1 MRRGIGCVN
10 HPGMTTSRT
19 PYDAAK
25 AILQNP
31 TLPAGNDERFVGFGV
46 MGLPFASGH
55 YLALRHFPAATFAP
69 AYKSV
74 WHCGPDG
81 IWTFYATTPGAQ
93 SCARY
98 FSSATPHDAVQCDIA
113 VEWVSP
119 WMLFVGITGLL
130 EWQIDIRSTLSTR
143 LMSAIGGRL
152 PTAVWTNRLAL
163 AAVGRAAGPTLG
175 AGQLRLAGTAPNGQR
190 FMIAPR
196 QVWAVSQSRAVLGG
210 VDLGPVGPL
219 PSQARLASF
228 RPPQRGLF
236 VVGSGHFET
245 FDANRHHAVQR
256 TVNWA
261 Q

>member
-1 MRRGIGCVN
+1 
-10 HPGMTTSRT
+10 MTTSLT
-19 PYDAAK
+19 PMEAA
-25 AILQNP
+25 AAVLQNP
-31 TLPAGNDERFVGFGV
+31 VLPAGDDERFVGFGV

-74 WHCGPDG
+74 WHRGPDG

-98 FSSATPHDAVQCDIA
+98 FSSVTPNDAVQCDIE
-113 VEWVSP
+113 VEWITP
-119 WMLFVGITGLL
+119 WTLFVGIKGLL
-130 EWQIDIRSTLSTR
+130 EWQIDIRSTLLTR

-152 PTAVWTNRLAL
+152 PTGAWTNRVAL
-163 AAVGRAAGPTLG
+163 AALSRAAGPTLG
-175 AGQLRLAGTAPNGQR
+175 AGQVRLAGIAPNGQR

-196 QVWAVSQSRAVLGG
+196 QVWAVWRSRAQLGG

-219 PSQARLASF
+219 ASQARLAGF

-245 FDANRHHAVQR
+245 FDADRHHAVRR
-256 TVNWA
+256 TVSFG
-261 Q
+261 